1 MQDEQQDI
9 LYRAAEVW
17 KELTAYRYIF
27 TYGYKEKLHHINLTF
42 SPEDFPH
49 LAGFQYLKD
58 LTLPRYSPRKT
69 VDMILAGK
77 ITDDQV
83 KKGQQYSERVK
94 PRLRAL
100 VRLKERLDQEFELF
114 SYRPMFYSF
123 FTKIK
128 ADYLISSNIEPSA
141 FVFIIKGASNSTVSE
156 FLCCSAFEKGDRDYC
171 TNQRPYDLL
180 RKARVHIETGNTEV
194 LYNRLIEKKSSPDES
209 AETKDEIGIISAMD
223 EA

>member
-1 MQDEQQDI
+1 
-9 LYRAAEVW
+9 
-17 KELTAYRYIF
+17 
-27 TYGYKEKLHHINLTF
+27 
-42 SPEDFPH
+42 
-49 LAGFQYLKD
+49 
-58 LTLPRYSPRKT
+58 
-69 VDMILAGK
+69 
-77 ITDDQV
+77 
-83 KKGQQYSERVK
+83 
-94 PRLRAL
+94 
-100 VRLKERLDQEFELF
+100 
-114 SYRPMFYSF
+114 MFYSF

-171 TNQRPYDLL
+171 TNQRLYALL

>member
-1 MQDEQQDI
+1 MQDEQQDV
-9 LYRAAEVW
+9 LYRAAVVW

-27 TYGYKEKLHHINLTF
+27 TYGYKGKLYQINLTF
-42 SPEDFPH
+42 SSEDFPH

-69 VDMILAGK
+69 VDMILSGK

-83 KKGQQYSERVK
+83 KKGQQYSEKVK
-94 PRLRAL
+94 PRLKAL

-114 SYRPMFYSF
+114 SYRPMFYPF

-128 ADYLISSNIEPSA
+128 ADYLISSKIEPDA
-141 FVFIIKGASNSTVSE
+141 FVFIIKGASNATVSE

-171 TNQRPYDLL
+171 TNQRQCAIL
-180 RKARVHIETGNTEV
+180 RKDRVHIETGNTEV
-194 LYNRLIEKKSSPDES
+194 LYNRLNVKKSSPDES
-209 AETKDEIGIISAMD
+209 AETKD
-223 EA
+223 